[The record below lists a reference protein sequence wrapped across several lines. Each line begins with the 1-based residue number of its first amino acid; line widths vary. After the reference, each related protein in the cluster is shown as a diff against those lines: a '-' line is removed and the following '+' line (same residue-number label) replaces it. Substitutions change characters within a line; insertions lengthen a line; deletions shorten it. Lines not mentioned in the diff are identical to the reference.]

1 MLVPHRML
9 NRLQT
14 EWFSGTLVLIAS
26 LAVSWTF
33 ALDLCQ
39 LVFQCGCTHAWAG
52 GAAQCNVHMPNMKHC
67 PWCNAGTAGYA
78 AIYACIALPQA
89 WLSFRPRAWMWPL
102 RLIAALLAFP
112 VFGILEAVAL
122 GLITGYW
129 R

>member
-14 EWFSGTLVLIAS
+14 EWFSGTLILIVS

-33 ALDLCQ
+33 AFDLCQ
-39 LVFQCGCTHAWAG
+39 LVFQCGCAHAWAG
-52 GAAQCNVHMPNMKHC
+52 GMAQCNVHMPNVKHC

-78 AIYACIALPQA
+78 VIYACIALPQA
-89 WLSFRPRAWMWPL
+89 WLSFRPRVWMWPL